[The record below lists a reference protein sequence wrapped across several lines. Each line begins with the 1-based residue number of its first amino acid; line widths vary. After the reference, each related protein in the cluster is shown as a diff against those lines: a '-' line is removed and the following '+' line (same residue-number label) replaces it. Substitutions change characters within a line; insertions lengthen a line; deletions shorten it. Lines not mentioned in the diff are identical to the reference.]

1 MAKGT
6 STRFAMTGL
15 DTCKRLSKHD
25 SQCVGYS
32 THIIEGPNKLGI
44 FLITMVILICT
55 IVVAVAYSVMKSDV
69 QGGTGIAALVIA
81 SYTSFLTA
89 WIFWRSGA
97 GS

>member
-1 MAKGT
+1 
-6 STRFAMTGL
+6 
-15 DTCKRLSKHD
+15 
-25 SQCVGYS
+25 
-32 THIIEGPNKLGI
+32 
-44 FLITMVILICT
+44 MVILICT